1 MARGFK
7 TGGRAK
13 GTPNKA
19 TAELRVYAQQFSREA
34 IDALRVLMKTAEM
47 DVARVMAAREL
58 LDRAHGKPAQQAIGP
73 DGETIVVPSS
83 VTFVIKKAE
92 SGQH

>member
-1 MARGFK
+1 
-7 TGGRAK
+7 
-13 GTPNKA
+13 
-19 TAELRVYAQQFSREA
+19 
-34 IDALRVLMKTAEM
+34 MKTAEM